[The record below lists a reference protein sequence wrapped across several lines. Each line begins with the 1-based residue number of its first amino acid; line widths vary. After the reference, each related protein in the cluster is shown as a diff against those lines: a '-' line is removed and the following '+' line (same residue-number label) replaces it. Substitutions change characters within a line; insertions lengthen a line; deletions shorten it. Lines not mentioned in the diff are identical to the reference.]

1 MSKPLSNRLDKLELA
16 ADQSAGEN
24 RNYHIIHAITNPD
37 GSVSKELHT
46 IIENGVVIRDD
57 CGRPLG

>member
-1 MSKPLSNRLDKLELA
+1 MSKPLSSRVASLELA
-16 ADQSAGEN
+16 VSHDDPSK
-24 RNYHIIHAITNPD
+24 RSYHILRPIINAD
-37 GSVSKELHT
+37 GSVEKVYET